1 MRYLALKKV
10 QMKKK
15 KVITIAMGTL
25 AVAMIAGYNVY
36 NSRNNINFSDLAL
49 ANIEALAETPQE
61 YTERTGCVAVTED
74 MKCVDFNGSKHSY
87 STNRE

>member
-15 KVITIAMGTL
+15 KVITIAMGAL

-49 ANIEALAETPQE
+49 ANIEALAET
-61 YTERTGCVAVTED
+61 
-74 MKCVDFNGSKHSY
+74 S
-87 STNRE
+87 